1 MINQSFIFIITFA
14 KQQTINMKNFTLFLF
29 LCTSSIF
36 TVKAQET
43 SAVKWYTLEEALE
56 LNAKQPKKIF
66 IDIYTDWCG
75 WCKVMDK
82 NTFSNPY
89 IAKYLSEN
97 FYPVKFNAE
106 GTSEITYKGQVYK
119 NRNQGQRS
127 THDFAVALLQGKLSY
142 PSVAFMDSTSTP
154 ITFLA
159 GYLAPEQFEPIL
171 VFISED
177 KYKTEKWD
185 VFQSKFVSKLHK

>member
-1 MINQSFIFIITFA
+1 MKKVTLLLIAFISLSVA
-14 KQQTINMKNFTLFLF
+14 
-29 LCTSSIF
+29 
-36 TVKAQET
+36 VEAQET
-43 SAVKWYTLEEALE
+43 STIKWYTLEEALE
-56 LNAKQPKKIF
+56 MNTKQPKKIF

-75 WCKVMDK
+75 WCKTMDK

-106 GTSEITYKGQVYK
+106 GTKEITYKGQVYK

-127 THDFAVALLQGKLSY
+127 THDFAIALLQGKLSY
-142 PSVAFMDSTSTP
+142 PSVAFLDSTNTP

-159 GYLAPEQFEPIL
+159 GYLTPQQFEPII

-177 KYKTEKWD
+177 RYKTENWE
-185 VFQSKFVSKLHK
+185 VFQSKFVSKLPKKN

>member
-1 MINQSFIFIITFA
+1 MRKIFLLFAAITSLSL
-14 KQQTINMKNFTLFLF
+14 I
-29 LCTSSIF
+29 
-36 TVKAQET
+36 VKAQET
-43 SAVKWYTLEEALE
+43 SPIKWYTLEEALE

-75 WCKVMDK
+75 WCKTMDK

-106 GTSEITYKGQVYK
+106 GTGDITYKGQVFK

-127 THDFAVALLQGKLSY
+127 THDFAIALLQGKLSY
-142 PSVAFMDSTSTP
+142 PSVAFLDSTSTP

-159 GYLAPEQFEPIL
+159 GYQTPEQFEPIL
-171 VFISED
+171 VFISEGR
-177 KYKTEKWD
+177 YKTEKWD
-185 VFQSKFVSKLHK
+185 VFQSKFVSKLPK

>member
-1 MINQSFIFIITFA
+1 
-14 KQQTINMKNFTLFLF
+14 MKLRLLFGAFCILFTTCLH
-29 LCTSSIF
+29 
-36 TVKAQET
+36 AQEK
-43 SAVKWYTLEEALE
+43 SDVIKWMSFQEAVKQ
-56 LNAKQPKKIF
+56 NSISPRKIL
-66 IDIYTDWCG
+66 IDMYTDWCG
-75 WCKVMDK
+75 WCKTMDK